1 MEFGVTKHPITGQPY
16 AHKAVDMSNW
26 RAGDT
31 LVSTLDSV
39 VYAVGYTMNDGNYVV
54 LQKGKVLAFYAHLK
68 DTSVKPGDKISTGT
82 VIGHIGNTGMSTAA
96 HLHYGIFIC
105 DDSVNLETIAFTES
119 TDKDLIFPE
128 GYWIDPLPLLNIPKA

>member
-1 MEFGVTKHPITGQPY
+1 
-16 AHKAVDMSNW
+16 MSNW

-82 VIGHIGNTGMSTAA
+82 VIGHIGNTGTSTAP

-105 DDSVNLETIAFTES
+105 DDSVIWKL
-119 TDKDLIFPE
+119 KL
-128 GYWIDPLPLLNIPKA
+128 LLNLQIKILSSPKVTG